1 MDLVSKSAIEITT
14 LALDGLAARHKVISS
29 NIANAETPGFK
40 RSDVSFGE
48 QLNKIMNS
56 EDAKQKT
63 KEEYSMSLMYM
74 PNSLTT
80 AGQINKAD
88 NFSDPDTS
96 SENTYENFSPEVV
109 QTSDPATNANGNNI
123 NVEQEMALLAQN
135 GMKYT
140 ALSVLQEKMI
150 RGMQD
155 VIKGG
160 GM

>member
-29 NIANAETPGFK
+29 NIANADTAGYK
-40 RSDVSFGE
+40 RSDVSFGD
-48 QLNKIMNS
+48 QLNKIMKTVDN
-56 EDAKQKT
+56 KQKL

-74 PNSLTT
+74 PNNLAT
-80 AGQINKAD
+80 AGQIQKAD
-88 NFSDPDTS
+88 NFSDL
-96 SENTYENFSPEVV
+96 NTISQNAYEDFHPEIA
-109 QTSDPATNANGNNI
+109 QTTDPAVNANGNNV

-140 ALSVLQEKMI
+140 ALSVLQEKMF
-150 RGMQD
+150 RGLQE